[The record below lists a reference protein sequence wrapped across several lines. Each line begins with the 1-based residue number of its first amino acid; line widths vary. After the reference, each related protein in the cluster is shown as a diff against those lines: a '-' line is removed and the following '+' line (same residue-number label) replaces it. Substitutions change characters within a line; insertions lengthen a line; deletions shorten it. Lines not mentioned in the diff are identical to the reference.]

1 MLLRN
6 LLPGLRRHRRQKSV
20 EGWRNPD
27 MSERKEDNKTK
38 SEQGDKSQEIVPPGR
53 ERVNQGQQFDE
64 MQRQHKN
71 PDGTARD
78 EEES

>member
-1 MLLRN
+1 
-6 LLPGLRRHRRQKSV
+6 
-20 EGWRNPD
+20 
-27 MSERKEDNKTK
+27 MSERKEDSKTK
-38 SEQGDKSQEIVPPGR
+38 SEQGDQSQEQVPPAR

-71 PDGTARD
+71 PDGAPRD

>member
-1 MLLRN
+1 MTQREKT
-6 LLPGLRRHRRQKSV
+6 GSAQS
-20 EGWRNPD
+20 
-27 MSERKEDNKTK
+27 NKT
-38 SEQGDKSQEIVPPGR
+38 DKSQELLPPGR

-71 PDGTARD
+71 PDGTPWD